1 IYTRMLDWALHHRR
15 LMRWQPFLLLVL
27 TGVLAVTVASTAG
40 LVGMPAQDTGLVQVR
55 VRAATGITPDAMQAK
70 VRHVASLLQAD
81 PAVRDVTALLSGQF
95 GGAVGNTGKMFI
107 DLKTDRKLHGEAVI
121 ERLRKRVA
129 DLPGVDTSVRM
140 LQFIGGGGG
149 SGGSGGTQNSFQLR
163 AESGNGDLGQA
174 SVAVTRALR
183 KLPQLRDITSDYDA
197 HGQELRVIVDRKRAA
212 RLGISM
218 AAVDTALYSAFG
230 RQTVS
235 TIHSDVTE
243 SYVVLST
250 LPQQTASA
258 DALEH
263 VYVQNRRGGMVPLSQ
278 IAHIGLTS
286 VPPVVSRLDQVRVVN
301 IGYNTA
307 PGITASK
314 AKDLISQTVANLRL
328 PGGIRADFSAPGL
341 NFSNMKSNFLELLIA
356 AIIVIYVVLGML
368 YESLRHPLTILSTL
382 PAAGAGAFLA
392 LLVTGTPISAVAI
405 IALLLLIGI
414 IKKNAI
420 LLVDFA
426 LVRERK
432 DDQDPV
438 DAIREAAL
446 VRFRPILMT
455 TLVAMGAAMPLAI
468 GFGVGSEMRQPLG
481 IAMIGG
487 LFVSQLLTL
496 LTTPAIYL
504 SRHDRLARKAR
515 RRERREARRQQ
526 RLQAQAGS

>member
-1 IYTRMLDWALHHRR
+1 
-15 LMRWQPFLLLVL
+15 
-27 TGVLAVTVASTAG
+27 
-40 LVGMPAQDTGLVQVR
+40 
-55 VRAATGITPDAMQAK
+55 
-70 VRHVASLLQAD
+70 
-81 PAVRDVTALLSGQF
+81 
-95 GGAVGNTGKMFI
+95 
-107 DLKTDRKLHGEAVI
+107 
-121 ERLRKRVA
+121 
-129 DLPGVDTSVRM
+129 
-140 LQFIGGGGG
+140 
-149 SGGSGGTQNSFQLR
+149 
-163 AESGNGDLGQA
+163 
-174 SVAVTRALR
+174 
-183 KLPQLRDITSDYDA
+183 
-197 HGQELRVIVDRKRAA
+197 
-212 RLGISM
+212 
-218 AAVDTALYSAFG
+218 
-230 RQTVS
+230 
-235 TIHSDVTE
+235 
-243 SYVVLST
+243 
-250 LPQQTASA
+250 
-258 DALEH
+258 
-263 VYVQNRRGGMVPLSQ
+263 
-278 IAHIGLTS
+278 
-286 VPPVVSRLDQVRVVN
+286 VVN

-314 AKDLISQTVANLRL
+314 AEDLSRQTVANLRL

-341 NFSNMKSNFLELLIA
+341 DFGNMKSNFIELLIA
-356 AIIVIYVVLGML
+356 AIIVIYVVLGIL

-432 DDQDPV
+432 DDKDPV

-455 TLVAMGAAMPLAI
+455 TLVAMGAALPLAI

-504 SRHDRLARKAR
+504 SRYDRLARRAKRRAR
-515 RRERREARRQQ
+515 RAERK
-526 RLQAQAGS
+526 RLRMADQTSG